1 MKTYGTN
8 YRVATQWL
16 NNSFIMCNHIAEID
30 NSIYD
35 NMQFDTCDEDGNY
48 IDIYQ
53 WFLTDC
59 SEGDMKYLRDTFGLK
74 FTYSELLDVFVL
86 CVDHYGTSWDYV
98 HCDTTNELAAREL
111 GENK

>member
-16 NNSFIMCNHIAEID
+16 NNSFILCNNIADID
-30 NSIYD
+30 MSIYD
-35 NMQFDTCDEDGNY
+35 NMQFNAYDEEGNY
-48 IDIYQ
+48 FDIFQ
-53 WFLTDC
+53 WYLTDC
-59 SEGDMKYLRDTFGLK
+59 SEEDMEYLRDTFGLK

-98 HCDTTNELAAREL
+98 YCDTTNELAARGL
-111 GENK
+111 GESK